1 MICKVKFYRLVT
13 RIFLK
18 DYKIIIFD
26 KMRKFVHDYLFI
38 RAEVSK
44 KNFIYDMIKISI
56 FLDEDCNRIFHDQ
69 NGKCLYIIKSIH
81 RNISIIIMKIS
92 FQTIIG
98 KLYNSL

>member
-44 KNFIYDMIKISI
+44 K
-56 FLDEDCNRIFHDQ
+56 
-69 NGKCLYIIKSIH
+69 
-81 RNISIIIMKIS
+81 
-92 FQTIIG
+92 
-98 KLYNSL
+98 KLYL